1 MWKETTKY
9 ERNLRIFKEEFED
22 FLPSRILDF
31 HVHVFPRN
39 AVPPG
44 CEKYLSSGGE
54 VTQYTI
60 EELKQDLAE
69 LYPKR
74 ECYAICFGIP
84 YKELN
89 AYNNNEYVAKSCDRK
104 HFFPLRLLRP
114 EEDPKVVTEDIR
126 KKEFLGFKP
135 YFSYVNKPDV
145 NDVEINDMLPG
156 RLMEIADK
164 FGLIVMLHIPRRARL
179 ADPLNQRQ
187 IIALAE
193 HYPGAKIVLAHIGRA
208 YFLKNIIGHLEKIKH
223 LPNVYFDLAMLNNWE
238 VLEYLFDN
246 VDSHKILY
254 ATDTPMALAPGK
266 SVEINNQY
274 AYITP
279 GPWHAGTVIMDESK
293 KLIYTSFLYEEI
305 RAIKK
310 AVRRLNLPKL
320 FVENLF
326 YSNGMKLLKCTEKNI

>member
-22 FLPSRILDF
+22 FLPPRILDF
-31 HVHVFPRN
+31 HVHVFSRDT
-39 AVPPG
+39 VPPG
-44 CEKYLSSGGE
+44 CEKYLSSGGK

-60 EELKQDLAE
+60 KELKQDLADS
-69 LYPKR
+69 YPER
-74 ECYAICFGIP
+74 DCYAVCFGTP
-84 YKELN
+84 HKKLN
-89 AYNNNEYVAKSCDRK
+89 AYNNNEYVAKSCDHK

-114 EEDPKVVTEDIR
+114 EEDPKVVTEDVR
-126 KKEFLGFKP
+126 KKGFLGFKP
-135 YFSYVNKPDV
+135 YLNYVDKKV
-145 NDVEINDMLPG
+145 EEVEINDMLPA
-156 RLMEIADK
+156 RLMKIADK
-164 FGLIVMLHIPRRARL
+164 FGLIVMLHIPRKARL
-179 ADPLNQRQ
+179 ADPLNQSQ

-208 YFLKNIIGHLEKIKH
+208 YFLKNIIGHLKKIKH
-223 LPNVYFDLAMLNNWE
+223 LPNVYFDLTMLNNWE
-238 VLEYLFDN
+238 VLEYLFHN
-246 VDSHKILY
+246 VEPYKILFG
-254 ATDTPMALAPGK
+254 TDIPIALAPGK

-293 KLIYTSFLYEEI
+293 KLIYTSFVYEEI

-310 AVRRLNLPKL
+310 AVRRLSLSDS
-320 FVENLF
+320 FVEALF